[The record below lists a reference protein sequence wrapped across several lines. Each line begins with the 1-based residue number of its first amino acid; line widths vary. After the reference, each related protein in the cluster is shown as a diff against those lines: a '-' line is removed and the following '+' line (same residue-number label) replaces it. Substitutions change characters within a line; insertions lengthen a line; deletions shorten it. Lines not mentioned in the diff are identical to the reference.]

1 MYTVKVF
8 ITLRESI
15 IDPQGTALQNALQG
29 AGFGEVEK
37 VRVGKTVYLTVDKID
52 QIETRIEEMCKTL
65 LVNAVMEDYTYEI
78 QAV

>member
-1 MYTVKVF
+1 MHTIKVM

-15 IDPQGTALQNALQG
+15 IDPAGTALQNALQG
-29 AGFGEVEK
+29 AGFAEVQK

-52 QIETRIEEMCKTL
+52 QMEARIEEMCKTL

-78 QAV
+78 EIV